1 MRFSTGSVTL
11 LLLLCLP
18 EFQTSR
24 ILLLFFPSYS
34 HIRGSLNVATEL
46 ASRGHVVWNALSAEM
61 ANHKSM
67 QVPGVHI
74 LRYNA
79 VDDFDWE
86 KRITEPMVN
95 GTLYKGKPSLPLD
108 SFTEVTHRILSDQ
121 ELFRKIEELKFDLII
136 FDDTPSARMLT
147 ITAHRLDIPFI
158 FMGAAFEPQVSRNPF
173 IPSAFPFIISSRTPK
188 MDFLTRVANVIT
200 TVMYVFVYDPFS
212 TYRPVATYAPEKPYL
227 SMEALTA
234 KAWLW
239 LIDIEPLLDYPAATL
254 PNVKRIG
261 SLSAS
266 EPKPLPQEY
275 KGFMDK
281 AKEGVVIVSFG
292 SNVKSLPDEISKR
305 LLDSFSRTNYKYI
318 FKTDKKVKVGPN
330 VLLTTWMPQ
339 SDLLAHPNTKL
350 FITHCGAN
358 GQNEAF
364 LQGVPMIGFP
374 IFADQPY
381 NSMRL
386 EYHGFG
392 LNMDLKTFTV
402 DDLISNINEVIQN
415 PSYTQ
420 KIKKA
425 AEITKLREKSPKD
438 EAVYWIE
445 HVLKYGGA
453 HLRSYCQDMPLYQY
467 LCLDVIGLV
476 LVILHFCL
484 FLLWKSSSYMCS
496 RFRGREQPKP
506 KHD

>member
-1 MRFSTGSVTL
+1 MRFDTGSVVVV

-18 EFQTSR
+18 GFQAAR
-24 ILLLFFPSYS
+24 ILFLYMPSFS

-46 ASRGHVVWNALSAEM
+46 ASRGHVVWNALSTEL
-61 ANHKSM
+61 ANHKGL
-67 QVPGVHI
+67 QAHGVHI
-74 LRYNA
+74 LKYKS
-79 VDDFDWE
+79 VDKYDFDKVILE
-86 KRITEPMVN
+86 DMVN
-95 GTLYKGKPSLPLD
+95 AYFKESSSTLPLGLIRGICG
-108 SFTEVTHRILSDQ
+108 SILSDQ
-121 ELFRKIEELKFDLII
+121 ELFRRIEELKFDLII
-136 FDDTPSARMLT
+136 FDAVPIARMLT
-147 ITAHRLDIPFI
+147 IIAHRLDIPFI
-158 FMGAAFEPQVSRNPF
+158 FIGAAFEPQVSRNPF
-173 IPSAFPFIISSRTPK
+173 IPSAFPFIISPRTPK

-212 TYRPVATYAPEKPYL
+212 TYRPVAAYAPEKPYI

-266 EPKPLPQEY
+266 DPKPLPQEY
-275 KGFMDK
+275 KEFMDK

-292 SNVKSLPDEISKR
+292 SNVKSLPDKISKR

-318 FKTDKKVKVGPN
+318 FKTNKKFKVGPN
-330 VLLTTWMPQ
+330 VLLTDWMPQ

-374 IFADQPY
+374 MFGDQPY

-392 LNMDLKTFTV
+392 FKMDLNTFTV
-402 DDLISNINEVIQN
+402 DDLVSNINEVIQN
-415 PSYTQ
+415 SSYSQ

-425 AEITKLREKSPKD
+425 AEITKLRERSPQD

-453 HLRSYCQDMPLYQY
+453 HLRSYCQEMPLYQY

-476 LVILHFCL
+476 LFILHVCV
-484 FLLWKSSSYMCS
+484 FLIWKSCCYCL
-496 RFRGREQPKP
+496 RKACNRPKQKRE
-506 KHD
+506 

>member
-1 MRFSTGSVTL
+1 MRFDTGSVVL

-18 EFQTSR
+18 GFQAAR
-24 ILLLFFPSYS
+24 ILFLYMPTYS

-46 ASRGHVVWNALSAEM
+46 ASRGHVVWNALSTEL
-61 ANHKSM
+61 ANHKGL
-67 QVPGVHI
+67 QAQGVHI
-74 LRYNA
+74 LKYKSVDKYVFGKDKFEDIVNA
-79 VDDFDWE
+79 YFD
-86 KRITEPMVN
+86 
-95 GTLYKGKPSLPLD
+95 KGSALLPLD
-108 SFTEVTHRILSDQ
+108 FIRLRRGSILSDQ
-121 ELFRKIEELKFDLII
+121 ELFRKIKELKFDLII
-136 FDDTPSARMLT
+136 FDATPVARMLT
-147 ITAHRLDIPFI
+147 IIAHRLDMPFI
-158 FMGAAFEPQVSRNPF
+158 FMGAASIPQVSRNPF
-173 IPSAFPFIISSRTPK
+173 IPSAFPSMFFPKTPK

-200 TVMYVFVYDPFS
+200 TVMYVFVYDLFS
-212 TYRPVATYAPEKPYL
+212 TYRPVAAYAPEKPYI

-239 LIDIEPLLDYPAATL
+239 LIDIEPLLDYRAATL
-254 PNVKRIG
+254 PNVKLIG

-266 EPKPLPQEY
+266 EPKPLPQKY
-275 KGFMDK
+275 KEFMDK

-292 SNVKSLPDEISKR
+292 SIMKSLQDKISKR

-318 FKTDKKVKVGPN
+318 FKTDKNFKVGPN
-330 VLLTTWMPQ
+330 VLLTDWMPQ
-339 SDLLAHPNTKL
+339 SDLLAHPNAKL

-392 LNMDLKTFTV
+392 INMDLRTFTV
-402 DDLISNINEVIQN
+402 DDLVSNINEVIQN
-415 PSYTQ
+415 SSYSQ

-425 AEITKLREKSPKD
+425 AEITKFRERSPKD

-476 LVILHFCL
+476 LLILHVCV
-484 FLLWKSSSYMCS
+484 FLLWKSCSYGY
-496 RFRGREQPKP
+496 RTIVQRPKEKRE
-506 KHD
+506 